1 MPSLALYRAAAIV
14 ALVLCNGFF
23 VAAEFAIVS
32 LRHTRMQ
39 QMIAQRRPGARMAA
53 ALQAD
58 LDAFLPAVQLGV
70 TLASLTLGWVGEP
83 FVARLLMPAFTY
95 LPHARLYAG
104 IVSAVLAFGL
114 ITYLEVIF
122 GELVPKSLALRQGEK
137 VALAVAGPSTAF
149 MRATRPAVRVMNA
162 SAGMVLSLFRLSP
175 VPDRP
180 AHSPEELKM
189 IATATRVMGLLPEQ
203 QEAILHRVL
212 DLDTVTVREIM
223 TPRQEIFSLPA
234 DLPLAEASAR
244 VTQVQRSRVPV
255 YDPASGPEQVIGVVY
270 AKDLARWMHF
280 HSLSPATPQSIR
292 QGAVGSRGERDM
304 RLREILHAVLVVP
317 ESQPVSDLLTEFQ
330 KRRRHMAIVVDEYG
344 SLAGLVT
351 VEDVLE
357 QIVGRMEDEFAAP
370 AGVVQR
376 LSTGS
381 MVLPGNVTLLD
392 LEAQFGWKLPRTG
405 DVETLAGFLL
415 QRLQRIPTTGDWIVY
430 DGHRFT
436 VASMQGQRITSVRI
450 EREAAPATGAAGAAR
465 AQGEPA

>member
-1 MPSLALYRAAAIV
+1 MPSLALYRAAAIL

-32 LRHTRMQ
+32 LRHTRLQ
-39 QMIAQRRPGARMAA
+39 QMIAQRRPGARLAA

-83 FVARLLMPAFTY
+83 FVARLLMPAFTH

-104 IVSAVLAFGL
+104 VVSAVLAFGL

-137 VALAVAGPSTAF
+137 VALAVAGPSLAF

-162 SAGMVLSLFRLSP
+162 SASRVLRLFRLSP
-175 VPDRP
+175 APDRP

-189 IATATRVMGLLPEQ
+189 IATATRLMGLLPEM

-234 DLPLAEASAR
+234 DLPLPEASAR
-244 VTQVQRSRVPV
+244 VTQVPRSRVPV
-255 YDPASGPEQVIGVVY
+255 YDPVQGPEQIVGVIY

-280 HSLSPATPQSIR
+280 HLLSQATPQSIR
-292 QGAVGSRGERDM
+292 QGAVGLRVEREM
-304 RLREILHAVLVVP
+304 RLRDIMHDVLVVP
-317 ESQPVSDLLTEFQ
+317 ESQTAAELLLEFQ
-330 KRRRHMAIVVDEYG
+330 KRRRHLAIVVDEFG

-357 QIVGRMEDEFAAP
+357 QIAGKMEDEFAAP
-370 AGVVQR
+370 ATDVQR
-376 LSTGS
+376 LASGS
-381 MVLPGNVTLLD
+381 IVLPGNVSLLD
-392 LEAQFGWKLPRTG
+392 LEAQLSLKLPRTG
-405 DVETLAGFLL
+405 EVETLAGFLL
-415 QRLQRIPTTGDWIVY
+415 QRLQRIPQTGDALVY
-430 DGHRFT
+430 GEHRFT
-436 VASMQGQRITSVRI
+436 VAAMQGHRIMSVRV
-450 EREAAPATGAAGAAR
+450 ERAAGSGAGAASTPR
-465 AQGEPA
+465 PQERSA